1 MGKVIF
7 SISMSLDGFIAAP
20 NDEPGRGLG
29 EGGEVLHDWVHG
41 GEWGS
46 FGPKGIDAEV
56 LGELAAEVG
65 AIIVGRRTFDM
76 SEAWGG
82 HSPGG
87 LPCFVMT
94 HRPPEEW
101 VREGSPFT
109 FVTDGVESAL
119 AQARAVAGDRGI
131 AIGGGADVGRQF
143 LRAGLVDDLQIHL
156 APVLLGEGIRL
167 FEIGG
172 EQVRLLR
179 TRVLES
185 PFATHLRF
193 EVAKN

>member
-7 SISMSLDGFIAAP
+7 SISMSLDGFITAP
-20 NDEPGRGLG
+20 NDEPGWGLG

-46 FGPKGIDAEV
+46 FGAKGIDAEV
-56 LGELAAEVG
+56 LGELVAEVG
-65 AIIVGRRTFDM
+65 AIIVGRRTFEV
-76 SEAWGG
+76 SGAWGG

-119 AQARAVAGDRGI
+119 AQARAVAGDRGV

-156 APVLLGEGIRL
+156 APVLLGAGIRL
-167 FEIGG
+167 FEIGS
-172 EQVRLLR
+172 EQVRLRR

-193 EVAKN
+193 EVAKD